1 MPEETVLRPLSGR
14 VIAAVLVVFASAIV
28 IAGLVQLGIPR
39 MLPHLAIPVLIGY
52 LGWFLFWAP
61 CVRVSPGEVVID
73 NPSRLVRLQWP
84 QITFIDTKWALEIH
98 TEHGRYTAWAAPAP
112 GRHTVMRQTRGD
124 LKHVPR
130 DAYELGTIRPG
141 DIPTSDSGAAASVV
155 RRTWESLREAGHLDN
170 ARPESPLPDTRI
182 HWVRLAVLLALV
194 VLVVVSATL

>member
-14 VIAAVLVVFASAIV
+14 VIAAVLMAFGGAIV
-28 IAGLVQLGIPR
+28 VAGLVQLGVAR

-73 NPSRLVRLQWP
+73 NPTRLVRLQWP

-98 TEHGRYTAWAAPAP
+98 TEHGRFTAWAAPAP
-112 GRHTVMRQTRGD
+112 GRHTVARQTRGE
-124 LKHVPR
+124 LRNLPR
-130 DAYELGTIRPG
+130 DAYEQGTIRPG
-141 DIPTSDSGAAASVV
+141 DIPSSDSGAAAAVV

-170 ARPESPLPDTRI
+170 ARPESPLPAI
-182 HWVRLAVLLALV
+182 HVHWVRLAVLAALV
-194 VLVVVSATL
+194 VLVLASATL